1 MVQVQSGLPIVGGPA
16 QEKTNTKPSAHGIQ
30 HPHLPLGEFLH
41 QGLSSLQTGG
51 HGAADSGGERDVQ
64 DILTRSQNRT
74 EGILHLRGRDQGCFD
89 HAFVPKEIVV
99 LMTVKIL
106 GIGGAGN

>member
-1 MVQVQSGLPIVGGPA
+1 MGYVR
-16 QEKTNTKPSAHGIQ
+16 KTNNTKKQKLLKIIGQLIKEKRLQKEKGILLLGYEYDVSGSSIM
-30 HPHLPLGEFLH
+30 HLER
-41 QGLSSLQTGG
+41 
-51 HGAADSGGERDVQ
+51 GERDVQ